1 MENNKNITEDDV
13 LNMMNDTSK
22 LFAEKNAERLSEAA
36 IAFNSSENLVN
47 NVEFWKWLDKNY
59 SNSGI
64 FSNPESMN
72 QYISQGIGKEEWVAK
87 QLQGKGYEWDWMSK
101 QRNDIRN
108 IFNKYDAGDVVNR
121 AASDVTE
128 TNMLTGK
135 TKEYQMKAY
144 TSKTN
149 PHLKNTSKDI
159 TVVTNSEKTDIV
171 KNNGYD
177 VEEFQNNKKINKNKE
192 ERLEQ
197 VKKGKAYPEYN
208 IKNVGGAMLKSG
220 ICACVAG
227 MGMETV
233 FSYKAWKNGQITK
246 EEYLERVLNSGG
258 NAGVTASLTTGV
270 MIPVKVAITAMGASN
285 IITIPVAFVVGG
297 LIDKI
302 VAPCFKRGK
311 YREIL
316 NSAKYYQN
324 LEHIYDDLASIM
336 EVTANQYVNFVNEMQ
351 NQKMDYQ
358 KMQNTS
364 MEINKELKALYDG
377 I

>member
-1 MENNKNITEDDV
+1 MENNNNITEDDV

-36 IAFNSSENLVN
+36 IAFSSSQKVVN
-47 NVEFWKWLDKNY
+47 NVEFWKWLDRNY
-59 SNSGI
+59 SSSGI
-64 FSNPESMN
+64 FSNPESMK
-72 QYISQGIGKEEWVAK
+72 QYISQGAGKEEWLAK
-87 QLQGKGYEWDWMSK
+87 QLQGKGYEWDWMTK
-101 QRNDIRN
+101 QRNDVRN
-108 IFNKYDAGDVVNR
+108 IFKKYAAGDVVNR

-128 TNMLTGK
+128 TNIITGK

-149 PHLKNTSKDI
+149 PDLKNTSKDI

-177 VEEFQNNKKINKNKE
+177 VQEFQNNKKINKNRE

-220 ICACVAG
+220 ICACVVG

-233 FSYKAWKNGQITK
+233 FSYKAWKSGQITK
-246 EEYLERVLNSGG
+246 EEYLKGILNAGG
-258 NAGVTASLTTGV
+258 NAGVTAGLTTGV
-270 MIPVKVAITAMGASN
+270 MIPVQVFLGTNPITFP
-285 IITIPVAFVVGG
+285 IAFVVGG

-324 LEHIYDDLASIM
+324 LEHIYDDLATVM

-351 NQKMDYQ
+351 NQKMAYQ

-364 MEINKELKALYDG
+364 MEINEELKALYDG